1 MQNSDKLEYT
11 GNLEVVEMPIYGA
24 SPSNYRRH
32 IQKLPRKAIWV
43 RDADGGEEFLES
55 VTERYTTIQ
64 NFDAFRAVSE
74 VAYDKG
80 INLSVQKSTY
90 YRGKT
95 MTNFQLPDESFTVPG
110 DKSPITP
117 GIFNVND
124 FGGGSS
130 WKLFPGAVSDWCS
143 NGMIMGKMNLADT
156 VIQRHVGNIEYQD
169 IYEMVSRAFNRLS
182 DAVEIIK
189 VTTYTA
195 ATTAVTDDDIEA
207 FLKSIEDRTAK
218 KHRDKMAEVVADNV
232 RTLGHSAWGVTQG
245 ITEMFHHHMDA
256 PEHGGTKLAWR
267 DYAVDKLLESVGVA
281 SKVRATVAA

>member
-1 MQNSDKLEYT
+1 
-11 GNLEVVEMPIYGA
+11 
-24 SPSNYRRH
+24 
-32 IQKLPRKAIWV
+32 
-43 RDADGGEEFLES
+43 
-55 VTERYTTIQ
+55 
-64 NFDAFRAVSE
+64 
-74 VAYDKG
+74 
-80 INLSVQKSTY
+80 
-90 YRGKT
+90 
-95 MTNFQLPDESFTVPG
+95 
-110 DKSPITP
+110 
-117 GIFNVND
+117 
-124 FGGGSS
+124 
-130 WKLFPGAVSDWCS
+130 
-143 NGMIMGKMNLADT
+143 MIMGKMNLADT